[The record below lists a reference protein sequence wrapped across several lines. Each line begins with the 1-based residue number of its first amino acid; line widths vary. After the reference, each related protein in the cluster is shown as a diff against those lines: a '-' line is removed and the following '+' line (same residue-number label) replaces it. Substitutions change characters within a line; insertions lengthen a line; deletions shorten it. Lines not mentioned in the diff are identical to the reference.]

1 MKLLLDTC
9 VWGGVVEPLRRA
21 GHQVDWSGNW
31 EVDPGDEEILA
42 RAFSE
47 SRILVT
53 LDKDF
58 GELAIVRGLPHSGIL
73 RVAGFASRQQAN
85 VINFVLSKHGL
96 ELSAGA
102 VITAEP
108 GRLRIRPPER
118 SEQQD
123 ETSA

>member
-1 MKLLLDTC
+1 VKLLLDTC
-9 VWGGVVEPLRRA
+9 VWGGAVEPLQRA
-21 GHQVDWSGNW
+21 GHEVDWSGNW

-42 RAFSE
+42 RAFAE

-73 RVAGFASRQQAN
+73 RVAGFASRQQAH
-85 VINFVLSKHGL
+85 IIDYVLSKHGL
-96 ELSAGA
+96 ELNAGA

-108 GRLRIRPPER
+108 GRLRIRPPGG

-123 ETSA
+123 ETPA